1 MSLEDELKQKEF
13 KSVYHKVVLNV
24 MYTYSVLDNKFKFFF
39 KKFDLTTQQFN
50 ILRILRGQ
58 YPNPATINLLKE
70 RMLDKMSDASRI
82 VERLR
87 LKGLVHRK
95 TASGDRRSVDI
106 LISPEGLELL
116 KKIDEPI
123 VEFENSITKLS
134 EEEAIQLNFLLD
146 KFRG

>member
-24 MYTYSVLDNKFKFFF
+24 IYTYSVLDNKFKFFF